1 MKKGVVV
8 DKMYSKSLPVPERKI
23 KINIEELWLKR
34 MSIISL
40 NREKINLIQK
50 YNLFKQNILIEKWLD
65 GWQNKIRRSHTY
77 SCFILV
83 GLKIIWSD
91 NNRQFKFLVRNNW
104 YSRRYCIYFIDSLF
118 FI

>member
-1 MKKGVVV
+1 MKKSVVV
-8 DKMYSKSLPVPERKI
+8 DKMYSKSLPVPERKT

-50 YNLFKQNILIEKWLD
+50 YNLLKQNKLIEKWLD
-65 GWQNKIRRSHTY
+65 VCQNKIRRSHTY

-83 GLKIIWSD
+83 GLKIM
-91 NNRQFKFLVRNNW
+91 
-104 YSRRYCIYFIDSLF
+104 
-118 FI
+118 